1 MKAPLVSIVTINYNT
16 PEVTGAMLRSLSLL
30 NYPNLEVI
38 VVDNASPQ
46 YSSLYL
52 KKEFPFITHVTSPVN
67 VGFAGGNNIGLHF
80 AKGEYVFLLNNDT
93 EVTPG
98 LVTQLV
104 DHLQQHP
111 QCGIACPKIKYHSMP
126 DTIQYA
132 GGVGLH
138 PLTSRSRDI
147 GYLQKDDGQYNDTR
161 KTDLPNGAAM
171 MIPAYLLKQVGLMS
185 ELFFLYYEE
194 LDWAARFKKIGYEIH
209 YVGAAEIFHK
219 ESVSTG
225 KNSPFKTFYLYRNR
239 LLYVRRNYK
248 GSRLLVAATFFIL
261 IAAPVH
267 IIKHALKKEW
277 GHSKSIWKALVW
289 NMRNDPY
296 KEPATHSADL
306 VNSIQ
311 TDS

>member
-93 EVTPG
+93 EVTPC

-138 PLTSRSRDI
+138 PLTSRSCDI

-209 YVGAAEIFHK
+209 YVGTAEIFHK

-296 KEPATHSADL
+296 KEPATHSANL